1 MFPSVFVSMF
11 PPHNRTTTVFP
22 SSSGSFPA
30 RHAAIPAAPA
40 PSCTSFSHST
50 SLNNP
55 TEMSLSLTVTSLS
68 TRGRHTSNDRGPT
81 VGTARPSA
89 SVGPGMSNLTTLPAA
104 NAAAIEGHRSGSTPM
119 TMTFGLIVFTASATP
134 AMSPPPPTGT
144 TIASTSLMS
153 SRISRPTLP
162 APAMML
168 KSSNPLMYFIPWF
181 STNRFAASAA
191 SAMESPSKM
200 TFAPNARHFEIF
212 VRGAMEGM
220 STVTGMPRSFP

>member
-1 MFPSVFVSMF
+1 MTAVRPAIPPGRSGTTTENRHRRPSFTSPRSSVFPSVFVSMF

-144 TIASTSLMS
+144 NTISSFGSCRTISNPTVPCPATTSG
-153 SRISRPTLP
+153 
-162 APAMML
+162 
-168 KSSNPLMYFIPWF
+168 SSNGGTKVRP
-181 STNRFAASAA
+181 SSSARFFAYACVAS
-191 SAMESPSKM
+191 
-200 TFAPNARHFEIF
+200 
-212 VRGAMEGM
+212 
-220 STVTGMPRSFP
+220 